1 MHNEILFTMK
11 TKTLLISLLILLV
24 VPFSGLASSPLLNG
38 NWKKK
43 NSFGDQYKTLSLDL
57 DDNSGYLGGFSIN
70 EMDGLS
76 IHFNKILSRSENAV
90 RLEDDKGYVK
100 YIADIRYNPTDQTVS
115 ITITESGNRT
125 PIEKETF
132 RENEHLTTV
141 ISIDKQNILSAD
153 NVNVKIG
160 VAEKGEPFLW
170 AGKTYCSGSYAGE
183 VILLP
188 DGRKGLISGTP
199 SPREVFDSSVFSKS
213 WETSANDMG
222 NDNLEME
229 LLKDGIVRAVNTHM
243 YPPTPSGGIRP
254 ALVESYLGVIKG
266 NRIILTHAGGMTGAC
281 STTFEEFSPME
292 KPLAIIYI
300 HDEEILFDGNEYSFS
315 RY

>member
-1 MHNEILFTMK
+1 MK
-11 TKTLLISLLILLV
+11 TKTLLVSLLILLA
-24 VPFSGLASSPLLNG
+24 VPFSVLASSPLLNG

-43 NSFGDQYKTLSLDL
+43 NSFGDQYKTLRLNLNNPDK
-57 DDNSGYLGGFSIN
+57 LGNFSIY
-70 EMDGLS
+70 EMDGLYVN
-76 IHFNKILSRSENAV
+76 FDKILSRSENAV
-90 RLEDDKGYVK
+90 RLEEDRGYTR
-100 YIADIRYNPTDQTVS
+100 YTADIRYTPADQTVS

-132 RENEHLTTV
+132 RENEHLTTI

-160 VAEKGEPFLW
+160 VAEKGEPFPW
-170 AGKTYCSGSYAGE
+170 AGESYYSGSYAGE

-199 SPREVFDSSVFSKS
+199 SPKEVFDSSVFSKS

-229 LLKDGIVRAVNTHM
+229 LFKDGIVRAVNTHM

-266 NRIILTHAGGMTGAC
+266 NRIILTHTGGMAGAY

-292 KPLAIIYI
+292 KPLSIIYI